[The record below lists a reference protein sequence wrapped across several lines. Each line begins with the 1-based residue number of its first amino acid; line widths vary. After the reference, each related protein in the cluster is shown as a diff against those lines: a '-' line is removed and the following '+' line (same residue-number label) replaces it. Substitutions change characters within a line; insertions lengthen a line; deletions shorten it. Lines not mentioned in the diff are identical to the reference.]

1 MGRSVGAV
9 GTRAVAPATPTLVLV
24 TATEELAKVTLA
36 HLRDPEGR
44 CARRLEKEYGNE
56 TGHRG
61 GTLRFAISNRL
72 EQAALLAQ
80 ATVERPR
87 AVHFPTPKDLP
98 VEQQRVYEA
107 AARWYLTIF
116 GEREAMALD
125 EGDFVTTRPDL
136 GIRLVGRVGLRFDG
150 PSGPELR
157 ILHYAGRDAVPRD
170 VAAAPE
176 VRFALLRYAD
186 WARDAG
192 PILVTVADVL
202 RGEAVEDRIDP
213 AVALAE
219 CDDWLVERLTRVRA
233 RLVDPRPTP
242 GTQCAWCPFIGSC
255 PAFR

>member
-1 MGRSVGAV
+1 MARSVGPV
-9 GTRAVAPATPTLVLV
+9 GTRAVAAAARTLVLV

-80 ATVERPR
+80 ATLERPR

-98 VEQQRVYEA
+98 VEQQRVYDT
-107 AARWYLTIF
+107 AARWYLTVF
-116 GEREAMALD
+116 GEREAVGLD
-125 EGDFVTTRPDL
+125 EGDFVTARPDL
-136 GIRLVGRVGLRFDG
+136 GVRLAGRVGIRFEG
-150 PSGPELR
+150 PAGPELR
-157 ILHYAGRDAVPRD
+157 ILHYAGRDAVPHD
-170 VAAAPE
+170 VGGAPE
-176 VRFALLRYAD
+176 VRFALLRYAA

-192 PILVTVADVL
+192 PLLITVADVL
-202 RGEAVEDRIDP
+202 RGEAVEARIDP
-213 AVALAE
+213 GAALAE
-219 CDDWLVERLTRVRA
+219 CEDWLVERLARIRA
-233 RLVDPRPTP
+233 RLADPRPTP

>member
-1 MGRSVGAV
+1 MARSVRPP
-9 GTRAVAPATPTLVLV
+9 GTHTGAVAPPTLVVV

-36 HLRDPEGR
+36 HLREPEAR
-44 CARRLEKEYGNE
+44 CARRLEKEYRNE

-80 ATVERPR
+80 ATLERPR

-98 VEQQRVYEA
+98 VEQQRVYDA

-116 GEREAMALD
+116 GEREATGLD
-125 EGDFVTTRPDL
+125 EGDFVTARPDL
-136 GIRLVGRVGLRFDG
+136 GVRLAGRIGLRFEG
-150 PSGPELR
+150 PAGPELR
-157 ILHYAGRDAVPRD
+157 ILQYAGRDAVPRE
-170 VAAAPE
+170 VATAPD
-176 VRFALLRYAD
+176 VRFALLRNAD

-213 AVALAE
+213 GSALPE
-219 CDDWLVERLTRVRA
+219 CDDWLIERLARIRA
-233 RLVDPRPTP
+233 RLVDPRPAP

>member
-1 MGRSVGAV
+1 M
-9 GTRAVAPATPTLVLV
+9 GTRAVATAARTLVLV
-24 TATEELAKVTLA
+24 TVTEDLAKVTLA

-72 EQAALLAQ
+72 EQAAVLAQ
-80 ATVERPR
+80 ATVERPD

-98 VEQQRVYEA
+98 PEQQRVFA
-107 AARWYLTIF
+107 TAARWYLTIF
-116 GEREAMALD
+116 GEREATALD
-125 EGDFVTTRPDL
+125 EGDFVTARPDL
-136 GIRLVGRVGLRFDG
+136 GVRLAGRVGLRFEG
-150 PSGPELR
+150 PAGPEVR

-170 VAAAPE
+170 LAAAPE

-219 CDDWLVERLTRVRA
+219 CDTWLLERLARVRA